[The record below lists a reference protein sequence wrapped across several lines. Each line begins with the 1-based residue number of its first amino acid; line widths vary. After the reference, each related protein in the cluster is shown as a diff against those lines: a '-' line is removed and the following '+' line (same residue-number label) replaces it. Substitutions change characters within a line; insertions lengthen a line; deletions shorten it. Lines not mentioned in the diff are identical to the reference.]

1 MKSSSKCIHAVFFDL
16 DDTLCHASD
25 AWQLA
30 EQETFDKFLL
40 SRPGLTELDTRRIW
54 ETVHEDLFAELDSG
68 PMTMAEVR
76 DSRFRRTLELLG
88 IDDLTLADELNLFLS
103 TQRLIHMKPM
113 DHALD
118 VLAKLGPS
126 YHLGIITNGAADL
139 HPDSQYTLA
148 KHLQLLPLIKTFVA
162 SDTIGF
168 RKPDIRIFRHAL
180 NAAGAKPWQAAYIG
194 DSLSKDIN
202 GSNRAGMTSI
212 LLTHAKAH
220 SRVFAPY
227 EEPDHMIHC
236 LSELPDLLDRVN
248 RIT

>member
-1 MKSSSKCIHAVFFDL
+1 MKSSSKSIHAVFFDL
-16 DDTLCHASD
+16 DDTLCRASD

-40 SRPGLTELDTRRIW
+40 PRPGLTELDTRRVW
-54 ETVHEDLFAELDSG
+54 ETVHQDLFEQLDSG
-68 PMTMAEVR
+68 LITMAEVG
-76 DSRFRRTLELLG
+76 DARFRLTLKQLG
-88 IDDLTLADELNLFLS
+88 VGDLALADELNLFLS
-103 TQRLIHMKPM
+103 TRRLTHMKPM
-113 DHALD
+113 DHVLE
-118 VLAKLGPS
+118 VLAKLGS
-126 YHLGIITNGAADL
+126 RYHLGIITNGAADL
-139 HPDSQYTLA
+139 HADSQYTLA

-180 NAAGAKPWQAAYIG
+180 NAAGAKPWQAAFIG

-202 GSNRAGMTSI
+202 GANRAGMTSI
-212 LLTHAKAH
+212 LFTPTKAH

-227 EEPDHMIHC
+227 EEPDHIIHC
-236 LSELPDLLDRVN
+236 ISELPDLLGQIN